1 MTGQIGKNA
10 AESKKLP
17 AISRRT
23 LIKTSLVLAA
33 AGGAA
38 AYGFDNSVKPAVAAD
53 LPAAP
58 TADVLAFQ
66 KISQFLTS
74 KQLDTILA
82 GRYYTAL
89 KAKNPQLDA
98 QVTALNDLVAQNHL
112 GHMDDYLALQGVDEK
127 LDGTA
132 KGIVKTLYLGIVDD
146 AEAPQLIAYEEAF
159 MYQPINDILVVPTYG
174 RGPNSWGWNPEEP
187 KA

>member
-1 MTGQIGKNA
+1 MTGNI
-10 AESKKLP
+10 SKITMNTKKIP
-17 AISRRT
+17 ALSRRM
-23 LIKTSLVLAA
+23 LVKTSLVLAA
-33 AGGAA
+33 AGGVA
-38 AYGFDNSVKPAVAAD
+38 AYGFDTGVKPALAED
-53 LPAAP
+53 LPTTP
-58 TADVLAFQ
+58 SADVLAFQ
-66 KISQFLTS
+66 KLSQFLTS
-74 KQLDTILA
+74 KQLDVILA
-82 GRYYTAL
+82 GRYYSAL

-98 QVTALNDLVAQNHL
+98 QISALNDLVAQKQL
-112 GHMDDYLALQGVDEK
+112 GHMDDYLALQGVDEN

-146 AEAPQLIAYEEAF
+146 EKAPQLIAYEEAF